1 MTLDLSQYLPPKV
14 LEYAFENHIRLKMV
28 DRLENNTWGE
38 YRVDDDMIVINAGLD
53 LESTK
58 KSLER
63 ILGLTLEKSE
73 VWTAVLLHE
82 IGHFSMRKKLNELDK
97 ISGSSDA
104 ETLIRLK
111 SFRAEMEL
119 EAWNFCIREFWKS
132 RFDSSVMQDYRRWR
146 DGLAK

>member
-14 LEYAFENHIRLKMV
+14 LGYAFENHIRLKMV

-63 ILGLTLEKSE
+63 ILGLTLEESE

-82 IGHFSMRKKLNELDK
+82 IGHFRMRRELNALEK
-97 ISGSSDA
+97 IQGANDI
-104 ETLIRLK
+104 ETLSKLRV
-111 SFRAEMEL
+111 FRSEMESQ
-119 EAWNFCIREFWKS
+119 AWDYCIREFWNW
-132 RFDSSVMQDYRRWR
+132 RFDSRDDYRKWKA
-146 DGLAK
+146 LLK